1 MKSRL
6 TNSEIRDRLT
16 SAIALLNVPG
26 VGRTRYNKLVKA
38 FGSTEAV
45 LESRID
51 KIAEINGISRALAS
65 TIKKEINFEIAAQTS
80 ARVVQLGWTV
90 LYLTDDDYPGSL
102 KQIPDPPP
110 LLFRLGGAQT
120 EEDKLIALVGTRLPS
135 ESGKLFTYN
144 LSMALA
150 QAGITVVS
158 GMAEGIDCAAH
169 RGALDAGGKTI
180 AVWGSSLDIVFPKSN
195 KALAEKIKRQGAL
208 YSEYLPGTHPD
219 KAYFPE
225 RNRIISGLS
234 VGVIVIEA
242 GEKSGALITAAHALE
257 QGRELFAVPG
267 SPEAARS
274 RGVNNLIKKGARLLT
289 SVDDIFEELPQ
300 LKGEILVK
308 KFRKLPDITDIERK
322 IIELFSD
329 GPLQIDQ
336 LSRGSQLPVSAL
348 MEFLLAMELK
358 GVVRE
363 LPGKRF
369 ALSEEYQ

>member
-1 MKSRL
+1 M